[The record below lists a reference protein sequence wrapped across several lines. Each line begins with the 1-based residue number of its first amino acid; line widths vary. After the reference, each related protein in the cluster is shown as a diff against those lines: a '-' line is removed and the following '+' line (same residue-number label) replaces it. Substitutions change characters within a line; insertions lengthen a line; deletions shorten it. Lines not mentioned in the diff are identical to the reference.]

1 MAENIQVQD
10 ITENDYSIQK
20 AGEEVDAL
28 LEKAARIDAMSSQ
41 LSYVNSIAV
50 STKNIVDKI
59 HFGTVE
65 KKVTTPAAYIDVPL
79 NLDFTPKQVIVTLR
93 RDNIT
98 PNPYQTY
105 CPHVYRYQKGYSVC
119 IVMGKNDGQEI
130 VNVPAGTY
138 YVDYIA
144 IE

>member
-28 LEKAARIDAMSSQ
+28 LEKAARIDAMSGQ

-50 STKNIVDKI
+50 STKSTVDKI

-65 KKVTTPAAYIDVPL
+65 KKVTEASSMVQIPL
-79 NLDFTPKQVIVTLR
+79 KFDFTPKRVIPSLR
-93 RDNIT
+93 MYGT
-98 PNPYQTY
+98 PNPYLTF
-105 CPHVYRYQKGYSVC
+105 CTTVTEYSGSLTFNIC
-119 IVMGKNDGQEI
+119 MGKNEGSTI

-144 IE
+144 IEE

>member
-28 LEKAARIDAMSSQ
+28 LEKAARIDAISGQ

-65 KKVTTPAAYIDVPL
+65 YKLTKANALMQIPL
-79 NLDFTPKQVIVTLR
+79 GLTFAPKQVIATLR
-93 RDNIT
+93 QTDIPT
-98 PNPYQTY
+98 PYQNY
-105 CPHVYRYQKGYSVC
+105 CTHVYGSGTSYYLNVC
-119 IVMGKNDGQEI
+119 MGANNGPTLE
-130 VNVPAGTY
+130 NVPAGTY

>member
-28 LEKAARIDAMSSQ
+28 LDKATEIDAINSQ
-41 LSYVNSIAV
+41 LSYTTSIAIK
-50 STKNIVDKI
+50 TQNTVDKI

-79 NLDFTPKQVIVTLR
+79 NLNFTPKQVIVTLR
-93 RDNIT
+93 RDTT

-105 CPHVYRYQKGYSVC
+105 CAHVYQYMKSCNVC

-130 VNVPAGTY
+130 VNVPTGTY

>member
-1 MAENIQVQD
+1 MADENVTLAQD
-10 ITENDYSIQK
+10 INDYPMQH
-20 AGEEVDAL
+20 AGEE
-28 LEKAARIDAMSSQ
+28 IDEI
-41 LSYVNSIAV
+41 LSRAG
-50 STKNIVDKI
+50 KI
-59 HFGTVE
+59 HYGTVE

-93 RDNIT
+93 HNNVT

-105 CPHVYRYQKGYSVC
+105 CTHVYQYKKSYSVC

-130 VNVPAGTY
+130 VNVPTGTY